1 MKRFTRLAQ
10 SEQNRFSGANQIVA
24 GSRPVT
30 RRSFLLAT
38 LAAAGALPFRGG
50 SEEPARMRQV
60 TLGRTGI
67 RTPVFLGDWMG
78 SEEMYRIAIE
88 AGVNYWH
95 KIGQWRS
102 PAPYE
107 IFQKMDRDSFACDTT
122 IDTLDKDEAIAE
134 FERNRKRAGL
144 EMIDGFKIH
153 SEYRSAEDVKT
164 KMGAVQAFEE
174 LKRQGRTR
182 YLMMSQHI
190 NTAEVF
196 EAAVESDLF
205 DLIQIPV
212 NPTVPQDYFSKET
225 FPNRHT
231 RERYF
236 GIISK
241 AAAKGIAIVA
251 MKTFLG
257 GTKTWDHV
265 EGLRDQVRDY
275 LPDDGSIAT
284 ALIHWVLDIPG
295 VLAFGNILFNRDQL
309 EQNLKAATGRLTK
322 AEDRGLRIL
331 AARLGSEMCRMCG
344 SCTRAIPE
352 GPAVSEILRFKT
364 YYLSGEVASARDHY
378 RSLPPSARYS
388 EGMDVSPLE
397 RACPYGL
404 PLARLVREA
413 HTLLA

>member
-1 MKRFTRLAQ
+1 MLHTKHPA
-10 SEQNRFSGANQIVA
+10 A
-24 GSRPVT
+24 GPLPLT

-38 LAAAGALPFRGG
+38 LAAGALPLRARF
-50 SEEPARMRQV
+50 EEPSRMRYV

-67 RTPVFLGDWMG
+67 RSSVFLGDWMG
-78 SEEMYRIAIE
+78 VEDMYQIALD

-95 KIGQWRS
+95 KIGEWRN

-107 IFQKMDRDSFACDTT
+107 LFRKLDRDSFACDTT
-122 IDTLDKDEAIAE
+122 ISTLDKDEAIAA

-153 SEYRSAEDVKT
+153 SMYRNAEDIKT
-164 KMGAVQAFEE
+164 KTGAVQAFEE

-182 YLMMSQHI
+182 FLMMSQHI

-205 DLIQIPV
+205 DLIQVPV

-236 GIISK
+236 EIIAK

-265 EGLRDQVRDY
+265 EGLRDEVRSY

-284 ALIHWVLDIPG
+284 ALIHWVLDVPG
-295 VLAFGNILFNRDQL
+295 VIAFGNILFNRDQL
-309 EQNLKAATGRLTK
+309 EQNLKAASGRLTK
-322 AEDRGLRIL
+322 SEDRGLRIL
-331 AARLGSEMCRMCG
+331 ARRLGSEMCRMCG
-344 SCTRAIPE
+344 ACSRAFPE
-352 GPAVSEILRFKT
+352 GPAVSEILRFRT
-364 YYLSGEVASARDHY
+364 YHLSGETESARAGY
-378 RSLPPSARYS
+378 RGLPLSARYR
-388 EGMDVSPLE
+388 EGMDLFPLE
-397 RACPYGL
+397 QACPYRL

-413 HTLLA
+413 HALLA

>member
-1 MKRFTRLAQ
+1 M
-10 SEQNRFSGANQIVA
+10 N
-24 GSRPVT
+24 
-30 RRSFLLAT
+30 RRSFLRTA
-38 LAAAGALPFRGG
+38 LAAAGALPLRAGFG
-50 SEEPARMRQV
+50 EPSRMRYV

-67 RTPVFLGDWMG
+67 RSSVFLGDWMG
-78 SEEMYRIAIE
+78 SEDMYRIALE

-95 KIGQWRS
+95 KIGEWRN

-107 IFQKMDRDSFACDTT
+107 IFRQLDRDSFACDTT
-122 IDTLDKDEAIAE
+122 IPSLDKDEAVAI
-134 FERNRKRAGL
+134 FERNRQRAGL

-153 SEYRSAEDVKT
+153 SMYRSAEDVKT
-164 KMGAVQAFEE
+164 KMGAVEAFEA

-182 YLMMSQHI
+182 FLMMSQHI

-205 DLIQIPV
+205 DLIQIPI

-236 GIISK
+236 EIISK
-241 AAAKGIAIVA
+241 AAGAGIAIVA

-265 EGLRDQVRDY
+265 EGLRDEVRDY

-295 VLAFGNILFNRDQL
+295 VKAFGNILFNRDQL
-309 EQNLKAATGRLTK
+309 EQNLKAASGRLTK
-322 AEDRGLRIL
+322 SEDKGLRIL
-331 AARLGSEMCRMCG
+331 AARLGSEICRMCG
-344 SCTRAIPE
+344 ACSRVFPE
-352 GPAVSEILRFKT
+352 GPAVSEILRFRT
-364 YYLSGEVASARDHY
+364 YHLSGETESARDGY
-378 RSLPPSARYS
+378 RGLPPSARYQD
-388 EGMDVSPLE
+388 GMDLSPLE
-397 RACPYGL
+397 KACPYGL

-413 HTLLA
+413 HALLA

>member
-1 MKRFTRLAQ
+1 MKRRD
-10 SEQNRFSGANQIVA
+10 
-24 GSRPVT
+24 
-30 RRSFLLAT
+30 FLLTT
-38 LAAAGALPFRGG
+38 LAAAGTLPLRGTAAAAA
-50 SEEPARMRQV
+50 ETPAKMPYV

-67 RTPVFLGDWMG
+67 RSSVFLGDWMG
-78 SEEMYRIAIE
+78 SEEMYRIALE
-88 AGVNYWH
+88 DGVNYWH
-95 KIGQWRS
+95 KIGEWRS

-107 IFQKMDRDSFACDTT
+107 LFRGLDRDAFACDTT
-122 IDTLDKDEAIAE
+122 ISTLDKDKAIEA

-144 EMIDGFKIH
+144 EVIDGFKIH
-153 SEYRSAEDVKT
+153 SEYRSAEEVKT

-174 LKRQGRTR
+174 LKRQGKTR
-182 YLMMSQHI
+182 FLMLSQHI

-205 DLIQIPV
+205 DLIQIPI

-236 GIISK
+236 ELIAK
-241 AAAKGIAIVA
+241 AADKGIAIVA

-265 EGLRDQVRDY
+265 EGLRNEVREY

-295 VLAFGNILFNRDQL
+295 VKAFGNILFNRDQL
-309 EQNLKAATGRLTK
+309 EQNLRAARGRLTK
-322 AEDRGLRIL
+322 AEDRGLRVL
-331 AARLGSEMCRMCG
+331 AKRLGSEMCRMCG
-344 SCTRAIPE
+344 ACSRAVPD
-352 GPAVSEILRFKT
+352 GPAVSEIMRFRT
-364 YYLSGEVASARDHY
+364 YHLAGETEGARAMY
-378 RSLPPSARYS
+378 RGLPPAARFR
-388 EGMDVSPLE
+388 EGLDLSPLE

>member
-1 MKRFTRLAQ
+1 M
-10 SEQNRFSGANQIVA
+10 NRRN
-24 GSRPVT
+24 
-30 RRSFLLAT
+30 FLLAT
-38 LAAAGALPFRGG
+38 LAAAGALPFRAG
-50 SEEPARMRQV
+50 SEEPSRMRYV

-67 RTPVFLGDWMG
+67 RSSVFLGDWMG
-78 SEEMYRIAIE
+78 SEDMYRIALE

-95 KIGQWRS
+95 KIGEWRS

-107 IFQKMDRDSFACDTT
+107 IFRQLDRDSIACDTT
-122 IDTLDKDEAIAE
+122 IDSLDKDRAIE
-134 FERNRKRAGL
+134 TFERNRKRAGL

-153 SEYRSAEDVKT
+153 SQYRSAEEVKT
-164 KMGAVQAFEE
+164 KMGAVQAFEA

-182 YLMMSQHI
+182 FLMMSQHI

-205 DLIQIPV
+205 DLIQIPL
-212 NPTVPQDYFSKET
+212 NPTVPQDYFSTET

-236 GIISK
+236 EIIAK

-265 EGLRDQVRDY
+265 EGLRNEVRDY

-284 ALIHWVLDIPG
+284 ALIHWVLDVPG
-295 VLAFGNILFNRDQL
+295 VKAFGNILFNRDQL
-309 EQNLKAATGRLTK
+309 EQNLKAASGRLTK
-322 AEDRGLRIL
+322 AEDKGLRIL

-344 SCTRAIPE
+344 TCTRAFPE
-352 GPAVSEILRFKT
+352 GPAVSEILRFRT
-364 YYLSGEVASARDHY
+364 YHLSGETESARAGY
-378 RSLPPSARYS
+378 RGLTPSARYQ
-388 EGMDVSPLE
+388 EGIDLSPLE
-397 RACPYGL
+397 QACPYRL
-404 PLARLVREA
+404 PLARLVRETHA
-413 HTLLA
+413 LLG

>member
-1 MKRFTRLAQ
+1 MKRRD
-10 SEQNRFSGANQIVA
+10 
-24 GSRPVT
+24 
-30 RRSFLLAT
+30 FLLTT
-38 LAAAGALPFRGG
+38 LAAAGTLPLRGAAAA
-50 SEEPARMRQV
+50 ETPAKMPYV

-67 RTPVFLGDWMG
+67 RSSVFLGDWMG
-78 SEEMYRIAIE
+78 SEEMYRIALE
-88 AGVNYWH
+88 DGVNYWH
-95 KIGQWRS
+95 KIGEWRS

-107 IFQKMDRDSFACDTT
+107 LFRGLDRDSFACDTT
-122 IDTLDKDEAIAE
+122 ISTLDKDRAIEA

-153 SEYRSAEDVKT
+153 SEYRNAEEVRT

-174 LKRQGRTR
+174 LKRQGKTR
-182 YLMMSQHI
+182 FLMLSQHI

-196 EAAVESDLF
+196 EAAVESDIF
-205 DLIQIPV
+205 DLIQIPI

-236 GIISK
+236 GLIAK
-241 AAAKGIAIVA
+241 AAGQGIAIVA

-265 EGLRDQVRDY
+265 EGLRSEVREY

-295 VLAFGNILFNRDQL
+295 VKAFGNILFNRDQL
-309 EQNLKAATGRLTK
+309 EQNLRAARGRLTK
-322 AEDRGLRIL
+322 AEDRGLRVL
-331 AARLGSEMCRMCG
+331 AKRLGSEMCRMCG
-344 SCTRAIPE
+344 ACNRAVPD
-352 GPAVSEILRFKT
+352 GPAVSEIMRFRT
-364 YYLSGEVASARDHY
+364 YHLAGMTEGARAGYLG
-378 RSLPPSARYS
+378 LPEAARYR
-388 EGMDVSPLE
+388 EGMDLSPLE
-397 RACPYGL
+397 QACPYRL

-413 HTLLA
+413 HALLA

>member
-1 MKRFTRLAQ
+1 MKRRD
-10 SEQNRFSGANQIVA
+10 
-24 GSRPVT
+24 
-30 RRSFLLAT
+30 FLLTT
-38 LAAAGALPFRGG
+38 LAAAGAFPFRGL
-50 SEEPARMRQV
+50 SEEPSRMRYV

-67 RTPVFLGDWMG
+67 RSSVFLGDWMG
-78 SEEMYRIAIE
+78 SEEMYRIALD

-95 KIGQWRS
+95 KIGEWRS

-107 IFQKMDRDSFACDTT
+107 LFQKLDRDSFACDTT
-122 IDTLDKDEAIAE
+122 INTLDKDRAIE
-134 FERNRKRAGL
+134 TFERNRKRVGL

-182 YLMMSQHI
+182 YLMLSQHV

-205 DLIQIPV
+205 DLIQVPI

-236 GIISK
+236 EIITK
-241 AAAKGIAIVA
+241 AAAKGIAVVA

-265 EGLRDQVRDY
+265 EGLRNEVRDY

-284 ALIHWVLDIPG
+284 ALIHWVLDVPG
-295 VLAFGNILFNRDQL
+295 VIAFGNILFNRDQL
-309 EQNLKAATGRLTK
+309 EQNLKAASGRLTTG
-322 AEDRGLRIL
+322 RGPGPPDPGP
-331 AARLGSEMCRMCG
+331 ARLGSEMCRMCG
-344 SCTRAIPE
+344 ACTRAVPE
-352 GPAVSEILRFKT
+352 GPAVSEIMRFRT
-364 YYLSGEVASARDHY
+364 YHLSGETGTAQAHY
-378 RSLPPSARYS
+378 RSLPPSARYR
-388 EGMDVSPLE
+388 EGMDLSPLE

-404 PLARLVREA
+404 PLARLLKEA
-413 HTLLA
+413 DALLA

>member
-1 MKRFTRLAQ
+1 MKRR
-10 SEQNRFSGANQIVA
+10 N
-24 GSRPVT
+24 
-30 RRSFLLAT
+30 FLLTT
-38 LAAAGALPFRGG
+38 LAAAGALPLRAR
-50 SEEPARMRQV
+50 SDATSRMRYV
-60 TLGRTGI
+60 TLGRTEI
-67 RTPVFLGDWMG
+67 RSSVFLGDWMG
-78 SEEMYRIAIE
+78 SEEMYRIALD

-95 KIGQWRS
+95 KIGEWRH

-107 IFQKMDRDSFACDTT
+107 IFQKLDRDSFACDTT
-122 IDTLDKDEAIAE
+122 IHSLDKDEAIAQ
-134 FERNRKRAGL
+134 FERNRERAGL

-153 SEYRSAEDVKT
+153 SMYRSAEDVKT
-164 KMGAVQAFEE
+164 KMGAVRAFEA

-182 YLMMSQHI
+182 FLMMSQHI

-205 DLIQIPV
+205 DLIQVPV

-231 RERYF
+231 REKYF
-236 GIISK
+236 EIIAR
-241 AAAKGIAIVA
+241 AAANGIAIVA

-257 GTKTWDHV
+257 GTRTWDHV
-265 EGLRDQVRDY
+265 EGLRDQVREY

-284 ALIHWVLDIPG
+284 ALIHWVLDVPG
-295 VLAFGNILFNRDQL
+295 VKAFGNILFNRDQL
-309 EQNLKAATGRLTK
+309 EQNLKAASGSPRLTK

-344 SCTRAIPE
+344 ACTRAFPD
-352 GPAVSEILRFKT
+352 GPAVSEILRYRT
-364 YYLSGEVASARDHY
+364 YHLSGDAESARAGY
-378 RSLPPSARYS
+378 RGLPDSARYL
-388 EGMDVSPLE
+388 EGTDLSALD

-404 PLARLVREA
+404 PLARLIREA